1 MKPTGTRLALREAY
15 RYSGLGCTFAAAV
28 LLFMA
33 GGWLLDGW
41 IGVTPVFMV
50 VGALVGATLGSVSI
64 YRRLLVGSDQDRED
78 DRP

>member
-1 MKPTGTRLALREAY
+1 
-15 RYSGLGCTFAAAV
+15 
-28 LLFMA
+28 MA

-64 YRRLLVGSDQDRED
+64 YRRLLVGSDPDSED